1 MKTFWT
7 FGDVKQGLEKRK
19 KKTIK
24 CIVSVVGF
32 SVLRQHF
39 NDYKE
44 QTETKSWKI
53 NLNTSLA
60 I

>member
-7 FGDVKQGLEKRK
+7 FGDVKQGLGK
-19 KKTIK
+19 KPIK

-32 SVLRQHF
+32 SVLRQHL

-53 NLNTSLA
+53 NLNSCLA

>member
-7 FGDVKQGLEKRK
+7 FGDVKQELEKNP
-19 KKTIK
+19 IK

-32 SVLRQHF
+32 SVLRQPF

-53 NLNTSLA
+53 NLNSCLA

>member
-7 FGDVKQGLEKRK
+7 FGDVKQGLG

-32 SVLRQHF
+32 SVLRQHL

-53 NLNTSLA
+53 NLNSCLA

>member
-7 FGDVKQGLEKRK
+7 FGDVKQGLEKK
-19 KKTIK
+19 HIK

-32 SVLRQHF
+32 SVLRQHL

-53 NLNTSLA
+53 NLNSCLA